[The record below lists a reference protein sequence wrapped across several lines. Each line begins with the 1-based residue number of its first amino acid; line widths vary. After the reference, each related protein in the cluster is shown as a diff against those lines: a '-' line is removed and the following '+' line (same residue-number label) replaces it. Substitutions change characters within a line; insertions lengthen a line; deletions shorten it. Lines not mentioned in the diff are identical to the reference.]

1 MLPSGVIREHWRS
14 REPPILR
21 LMSAKRACPCC
32 GYQTLSDD
40 QPGSYEICE
49 VCFWE
54 DDIVQFD
61 DPDYEGGANKVSL
74 RQARIN
80 FREFGSPSRDSG
92 RTSVRRAQTNSLSR
106 LWRHSRTLAHPMPL
120 DPEPMLCVRRRR

>member
-1 MLPSGVIREHWRS
+1 
-14 REPPILR
+14 
-21 LMSAKRACPCC
+21 
-32 GYQTLSDD
+32 LSDD

-61 DPDYEGGANKVSL
+61 DPDYDGGANKVSL

-80 FREFGSPSRDSG
+80 FREFGVSEQRF
-92 RTSVRRAQTNSLSR
+92 RTHVRPPRADEQ
-106 LWRHSRTLAHPMPL
+106 P
-120 DPEPMLCVRRRR
+120 